1 MQKVMT
7 CLGFDDQAEEAV
19 KFYTSTIRNSK
30 ILSTTRYGDA
40 GPGPKGQLLATAFL
54 LDGQEFVALNGGP
67 PFKFSIGMSIVIRC
81 ETQAD
86 IDSLWESFPRGEK
99 KYSAAAHGQVRRVL
113 ADRPFSSRRVAE

>member
-40 GPGPKGQLLATAFL
+40 GPGPKGQLLAA
-54 LDGQEFVALNGGP
+54 G
-67 PFKFSIGMSIVIRC
+67 
-81 ETQAD
+81 
-86 IDSLWESFPRGEK
+86 
-99 KYSAAAHGQVRRVL
+99 L
-113 ADRPFSSRRVAE
+113 AGVSR